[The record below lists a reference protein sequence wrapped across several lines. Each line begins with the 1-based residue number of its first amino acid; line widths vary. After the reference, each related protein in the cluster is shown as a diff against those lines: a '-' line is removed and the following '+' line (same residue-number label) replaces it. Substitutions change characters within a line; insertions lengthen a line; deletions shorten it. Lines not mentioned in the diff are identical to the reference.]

1 MSTLDKP
8 MLTQFVRDRDG
19 QPRGMVV
26 ATVID
31 GSIRFGWCYT
41 NTKAG
46 DRFNKQ
52 KAIVISTGRAE
63 KGWGQKVKTPH
74 RVSKALNQIAERSI
88 RYYKGVPLVI
98 NAH

>member
-8 MLTQFVRDRDG
+8 MLMQFVRDRDG

-31 GSIRFGWCYT
+31 GSVRFGWSYT

-63 KGWGQKVKTPH
+63 KGWSQKVKTPH
-74 RVSKALNQIAERSI
+74 QVIKSLNQIVDRSI

>member
-1 MSTLDKP
+1 MKDTTLK
-8 MLTQFVRDRDG
+8 QFVRDRKGD
-19 QPRGMVV
+19 PRGMVI

-31 GSIRFGWCYT
+31 NTVRFGWSYT

-52 KAIVISTGRAE
+52 KAIVIATGRAE

-74 RVSKALNQIAERSI
+74 RVNKALRQIAERSV
-88 RYYKGVPLVI
+88 RYYKGVPL
-98 NAH
+98 A

>member
-1 MSTLDKP
+1 MNTIDKP
-8 MLTQFVRDRDG
+8 MLTQFVRDRND

-31 GSIRFGWCYT
+31 GSIRFGWSYT

-52 KAIVISTGRAE
+52 KAIVIATGRAE

-74 RVSKALNQIAERSI
+74 RVNKALSQIAERSV
-88 RYYKGVPLVI
+88 RYYKGVPLVT
-98 NAH
+98 NCQ

>member
-31 GSIRFGWCYT
+31 GSVRFGWSYT
-41 NTKAG
+41 NTKVG

-63 KGWGQKVKTPH
+63 KGWSQKVKTPH
-74 RVSKALNQIAERSI
+74 QVIKSLNQIVDRSI

>member
-1 MSTLDKP
+1 MNTIDKP
-8 MLTQFVRDRDG
+8 MLMQFVRDRDD

-26 ATVID
+26 STVID
-31 GSIRFGWCYT
+31 GSVRFGWSYT

-52 KAIVISTGRAE
+52 KAIVIATGRAE
-63 KGWGQKVKTPH
+63 KGWGSKVKTPH
-74 RVSKALNQIAERSI
+74 RVTKALNQIVERSI

-98 NAH
+98 NAQ

>member
-1 MSTLDKP
+1 MKDTTLKQ
-8 MLTQFVRDRDG
+8 LVRDRNG
-19 QPRGMVV
+19 QPRGYVV
-26 ATVID
+26 ATVIND
-31 GSIRFGWCYT
+31 SIRVGWSYT

-46 DRFNKQ
+46 DRFNKK
-52 KAIVISTGRAE
+52 KAIIIATGRAE

-74 RVSKALNQIAERSI
+74 QVIKSLNQIVERSI